1 LSDND
6 HGEVVCT
13 VLASNASYATNNN
26 LKPTATQV
34 YLGLDANNA
43 SGVSSKR
50 VNASSTD
57 TAGTVTKAT
66 SLTVDG
72 LTKGTAYSAF
82 CTATNGVP
90 VFPGF
95 VSYTSLDNFTP
106 INFTTAGELPSDDDD
121 DFALLA
127 SSNVVSLFL
136 MIAALIF
143 N

>member
-6 HGEVVCT
+6 HGEVACV
-13 VLASNASYATNNN
+13 VLTNNAAYATNNN

-34 YLGLDANNA
+34 YLGLDANNVA
-43 SGVSSKR
+43 GVNSKR

-57 TAGTVTKAT
+57 TAGTVTKADSMT
-66 SLTVDG
+66 IDG
-72 LTKGTAYSAF
+72 LAKGTTYDAF

-90 VFPGF
+90 VFPGY
-95 VSYTSLDNFTP
+95 VSYTSLDNFSP
-106 INFTTAGELPSDDDD
+106 VNFTTDGEKDDDDDD
-121 DFALLA
+121 DFAMI
-127 SSNVVSLFL
+127 VSPFL

>member
-1 LSDND
+1 M
-6 HGEVVCT
+6 G
-13 VLASNASYATNNN
+13 NN

-106 INFTTAGELPSDDDD
+106 INFTTDGEKDDDDDD
-121 DFALLA
+121 DFAMI
-127 SSNVVSLFL
+127 VSPFL